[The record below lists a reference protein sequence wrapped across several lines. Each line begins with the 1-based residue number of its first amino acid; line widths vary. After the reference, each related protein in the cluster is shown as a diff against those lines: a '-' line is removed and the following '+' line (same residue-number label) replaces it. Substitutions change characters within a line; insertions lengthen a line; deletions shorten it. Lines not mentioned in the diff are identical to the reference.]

1 MDPTTALKNAREAAD
16 AILRSSLDDR
26 AELAVELAEA
36 FEALDEWLSLG
47 GFKPEEWNRTHASG
61 QPG

>member
-26 AELAVELAEA
+26 AELAVELV
-36 FEALDEWLSLG
+36 SLG